1 MSGEAPVLRV
11 QRLGKSFRDVAAV
24 SSVDLAVRKHEVVSI
39 IGKSGCG
46 KTTLLR
52 CMAGLEWPDVG
63 LIELQGRPF
72 GLEYRDGV
80 ARRQSSRQMDT
91 MRPKVGLV
99 FQQLHL
105 WPHLSALENVVRP
118 QIVVLKRPRVEA
130 ADRARALFASLG
142 LSAKA
147 DAFPHALSGGQK
159 QRVAIARALAMDP
172 ALLMFDE
179 PTSALD
185 PELVSEVLTLLR
197 GLASRGMTMVIVT
210 HEMRFALNVS
220 DRVILMNKG
229 RIVEEMPAAQ
239 VSGLPKESEI
249 ARYMGLSN
257 ER

>member
-1 MSGEAPVLRV
+1 MSDEGPVLRV
-11 QRLGKSFRDVAAV
+11 QGLGKSFQGVPAV
-24 SSVDLAVRKHEVVSI
+24 SSVDLDVHKHEVVSI
-39 IGKSGCG
+39 IGSSGCG

-52 CMAGLEWPDVG
+52 CMAGLEWPDAG
-63 LIELQGRPF
+63 RIELQGRPF

-80 ARRQSSRQMDT
+80 MRRQSSRKMDE

-105 WPHLSALENVVRP
+105 WPHLSALENVARP
-118 QIVVLKRPRVEA
+118 QVVVLKRKWEEA
-130 ADRARALFASLG
+130 AERALSLFSSLG

-147 DAFPHALSGGQK
+147 DALPHALSGGQK

-172 ALLMFDE
+172 VLLMFDE

-197 GLASRGMTMVIVT
+197 DLASRGMTMVIVT
-210 HEMRFALNVS
+210 HEMRFALNVA

-229 RIVEEMPAAQ
+229 RIVEEAPTGQISAM
-239 VSGLPKESEI
+239 PKESEI
-249 ARYMGLSN
+249 VRYMGL
-257 ER
+257 RG